1 MTIRTWWSLRRTSII
16 RRIRRWLICFPSNL
30 HVTGFSSCRITTMIH
45 SNLVWFL
52 WWLRHGAIG
61 PSEATLFGVNVDWP
75 ECRIHTF
82 WCGNSIKYSETAG
95 LTVLHHFCNVPLVLW
110 SQGSSPKCLSIRVKP
125 CRTSETSFF
134 AATFAVTLHH
144 FMTQEPG
151 RHTTCRCGVFSF
163 WFSGE
168 VKHIVHLIRWNLK
181 AVYANWGKTWPRSRQ
196 GNNARPLGFLGTES
210 CLTILL
216 FPFFHQLAPIG
227 P

>member
-1 MTIRTWWSLRRTSII
+1 
-16 RRIRRWLICFPSNL
+16 
-30 HVTGFSSCRITTMIH
+30 MIH
-45 SNLVWFL
+45 SYLVWFL

-61 PSEATLFGVNVDWP
+61 PIEATLFGVNVDWIDFRIYTFELAIRLSKVQQWALLLSTVFWRFSLLRLSFVNP
-75 ECRIHTF
+75 VECI
-82 WCGNSIKYSETAG
+82 S
-95 LTVLHHFCNVPLVLW
+95 TVW
-110 SQGSSPKCLSIRVKP
+110 SCAEH
-125 CRTSETSFF
+125 SETSYF

-144 FMTQEPG
+144 YMTQEPG
-151 RHTTCRCGVFSF
+151 RHATCRCGVFSF

-216 FPFFHQLAPIG
+216 FPFFSPTSPHWSLITLLLASP
-227 P
+227 